1 MYENFFQRF
10 GLRENPFHISPDH
23 RYYHSTPT
31 HDAALSELVY
41 SIETRRGFV
50 VLTGE
55 AGTGKTIVLNY
66 LLDWLAQRGISSSYV
81 FYSKLKP
88 KELLEFIVRD
98 FGIAC
103 TSARKGDL
111 LAALHHWLIQRHM
124 QDDCPVIIIDEAQ
137 ALSSQ
142 TLDELILLLNL
153 EKAGGKLVQLVL
165 AGQPELEERL
175 HRPQL
180 RQLGQQVM
188 FQCRL
193 TLLTEEESSRYI
205 AARLTAAGAAD
216 SRVFPEDT
224 IRAIYALSR
233 GIPRVINVLCEHS
246 LLRAYADQQQT
257 IYPEDV
263 RRVATELDLVPK
275 LGVAG
280 GDPVSNT
287 FSRLISFPKWKAP
300 TVSLSMSTEPA
311 HLPGAAVSA
320 LSVATAPG
328 LGQLDKEE
336 VEPLRAAPIR
346 LTLVETLP
354 LPPYAPVRPR
364 VRQSSTPVLSLM
376 KRFGV
381 VLRLY
386 WQDVWRSFVRDW
398 RSFLAIHSRQK
409 PRISSRLRTII
420 VIPITNWLRQPLT
433 INRAQLSRTRR
444 KAGRYAKSCSR
455 TR

>member
-10 GLRENPFHISPDH
+10 GLRENPFHISPDQ

-111 LAALHHWLIQRHM
+111 LAALHHWLIQRHT

-142 TLDELILLLNL
+142 TLDELI
-153 EKAGGKLVQLVL
+153 
-165 AGQPELEERL
+165 EERL

-216 SRVFPEDT
+216 SRFFPKDT

-263 RRVATELDLVPK
+263 RRAATELDLVPK

-287 FSRLISFPKWKAP
+287 FSRLISFPKWEAP

-320 LSVATAPG
+320 LSAATAPG

-336 VEPLRAAPIR
+336 VKPLGAAPIR

-376 KRFGV
+376 KRLGV

-398 RSFLAIHSRQK
+398 RSFVAIHSRQK
-409 PRISSRLRTII
+409 QGISLRLRTTI
-420 VIPITNWLRQPLT
+420 VIPITNWLRQPLM
-433 INRAQLSRTRR
+433 INRTQLSRTRR